1 MHSLAPPT
9 QQHAVFCQSLRA
21 GTGLHEGLAQAV
33 SNSTHR
39 LIMGDTIF
47 RSLGD
52 INRLRFQ
59 NIGLKKRGRR
69 DLRFAMYTGAD
80 VAEALTQS
88 ERAGS
93 EKSNLSGDGWERGGF
108 ITIGCSYKGRVWS
121 REQGAIPEFIRW
133 AQRVGAKLKSND
145 IDTGVLKHRSTRL
158 CCQDVPTL
166 PTGAFVLWPRLR
178 HESASQ

>member
-1 MHSLAPPT
+1 
-9 QQHAVFCQSLRA
+9 
-21 GTGLHEGLAQAV
+21 
-33 SNSTHR
+33 
-39 LIMGDTIF
+39 MGDTIF

-145 IDTGVLKHRSTRL
+145 IDTGVVKHTDQQDCVVRTFPPFRL
-158 CCQDVPTL
+158 ALLFFGRDCAT
-166 PTGAFVLWPRLR
+166 
-178 HESASQ
+178 SQLHSSGGIH